1 MTEMTF
7 SQKEKQEILT
17 FVRNTIASKFED
29 TNVKA
34 LGEMDGKM
42 AEMCSCFVTLH
53 KPDGALRGCIGNIA
67 AHEALSDNIAHNAIN
82 SAFGDPRFPNLAA
95 EELDDVEIEVE
106 KNQIIIR
113 PLKNARAGW
122 DAAFKIMAE
131 KGDDELMIDKNIINA
146 WDEEEW
152 QW

>member
-29 TNVKA
+29 ANVKA

-67 AHEALSDNIAHNAIN
+67 AHEALNDNIAHNAVN
-82 SAFGDPRFPNLAA
+82 SAF
-95 EELDDVEIEVE
+95 
-106 KNQIIIR
+106 
-113 PLKNARAGW
+113 
-122 DAAFKIMAE
+122 
-131 KGDDELMIDKNIINA
+131 
-146 WDEEEW
+146 W
-152 QW
+152 QNVGLHLLTM